1 MSFFRDPNE
10 PSSSEESSSSSS
22 SSSSEDNLQRSIN
35 DASQDSAR
43 DSASIAELIEPDITT
58 ESLSL
63 TNTISN
69 GEDGVVLNKD
79 DTRDMMMAS
88 MLEELSRY
96 KAAELMNNAN
106 AGNGRT
112 YDKASPEVQE
122 FAKTLFARS
131 SSVLN
136 EGGIMKAESASERRD
151 DLRKQF
157 MAGLQKLSY
166 QKELE
171 ESRRGSAE
179 RGRAG
184 VVGEAS
190 AALVRRTSQQPAPFN
205 GRPDRQL
212 QELTWEM
219 DNMNI
224 VRRPS
229 NELQI
234 APVPLPL
241 RLPSHYQSTFE
252 ERGILGRGGFGRVY
266 HTYNVLDQ
274 REYAVKKIPLSPK
287 LSQKYHDG
295 GHKEL
300 AHILKEVQAL
310 ARLDHC
316 NVVRYHA
323 TWIEAPMASAEAVA
337 QAQPVPMLSYRGQML
352 LDNKPAQPN
361 SPPNMGRVY
370 SNSPQG
376 VFTDPFNRMK
386 GSEDGLPGLGRIISA
401 TSEEDDAD
409 GMDKSSFDPFARSEN
424 DPDHSKQLWSGQPS
438 RNASVSAPNDTAN
451 LFTDGRSRRASS
463 LMPHFDD
470 PSVYVLHV
478 QMSMYPLTLAE
489 YLLPTSSPRRH
500 SYPTSPRH
508 CFHIV
513 PALRLLLSILC
524 GLQYIHSQGYLHRDI
539 KPSNIFLST
548 PGLAS
553 PLAYTTE
560 QGYADIG
567 SCPSCPLAAPRF
579 MNPRIGDFGLVA
591 ELARATGS
599 QHESAGSD
607 GGSKAVGTEYYR
619 PPPHRHS
626 VEFVDE
632 RIDVFALGVIL
643 LELLWSCGTRM
654 ERIALL
660 QGAQKGQMPD
670 DLKEKLRAQNH
681 SEDVV
686 RRAKECIA
694 GMIHPDPKQR
704 SRCGIV
710 KEGVEGILSMIS
722 EQSAKEEPD

>member
-22 SSSSEDNLQRSIN
+22 EEDNLQRSIN

-43 DSASIAELIEPDITT
+43 DSAGVADLVEPDITT

-106 AGNGRT
+106 AGNGRP

-122 FAKTLFARS
+122 FAKALFARS

-136 EGGIMKAESASERRD
+136 EGGIMKAESASQRRD
-151 DLRKQF
+151 GLRKQF

-190 AALVRRTSQQPAPFN
+190 TALVRRTSQQPAAFN
-205 GRPDRQL
+205 GKLDGQL

-234 APVPLPL
+234 TPVPLPL

-300 AHILKEVQAL
+300 THILREVQAL

-323 TWIEAPMASAEAVA
+323 TWIEAPTESAKAVA
-337 QAQPVPMLSYRGQML
+337 RAQPVPMLSYRGQML

-361 SPPNMGRVY
+361 SPPDVGRLY
-370 SNSPQG
+370 GNSSHA
-376 VFTDPFNRMK
+376 VFTDPFNERR
-386 GSEDGLPGLGRIISA
+386 GSKNCLPPVGRIISA
-401 TSEEDDAD
+401 TSEEEDAD
-409 GMDKSSFDPFARSEN
+409 CMDKSSFDPFVRSEN
-424 DPDHSKQLWSGQPS
+424 DQDHSKQLWSAQPS

-451 LFTDGRSRRASS
+451 LFTDGRSRLASS
-463 LMPHFDD
+463 LISHLDD

-489 YLLPTSSPRRH
+489 YLLPTNSSPHH
-500 SYPTSPRH
+500 SHRTSSRY
-508 CFHIV
+508 CFHLV

-524 GLQYIHSQGYLHRDI
+524 GLQYIHSQGYLHRDV

-548 PGLAS
+548 PDFAS

-567 SCPSCPLAAPRF
+567 SCPSCSLASQRF

-599 QHESAGSD
+599 EHGSAGSD
-607 GGSKAVGTEYYR
+607 GSSKAVGTQYYR
-619 PPPHRHS
+619 PPQHKHS
-626 VEFVDE
+626 ADVVDE
-632 RIDVFALGVIL
+632 RVDVFALGVIL
-643 LELLWSCGTRM
+643 LELLCSCGTRM
-654 ERIALL
+654 ERITLL
-660 QGAQKGQMPD
+660 KGTQQGRLPD
-670 DLKEKLRAQNH
+670 GMHEKLKAEGH
-681 SEDVV
+681 SEDIVS
-686 RRAKECIA
+686 RTEACIT

-704 SRCGIV
+704 SRCDTV
-710 KEGVEGILSMIS
+710 KECAEGILSMIS
-722 EQSAKEEPD
+722 DHGAKEEPDQ